1 MEPMSGQTENRRTI
15 SPRIHPDIA
24 VHLARADAHLQSAD
38 EHDERA
44 RLLREQREELERQYF
59 GRRFILIRF

>member
-1 MEPMSGQTENRRTI
+1 MEPMPDKTENRRTI

-24 VHLARADAHLQSAD
+24 FHLARADAHLQSAD
-38 EHDERA
+38 EHDERV
-44 RLLREQREELERQYF
+44 RLLRAQREELERRYF

>member
-1 MEPMSGQTENRRTI
+1 MATMSEQTENRPLKSYAEI
-15 SPRIHPDIA
+15 
-24 VHLARADAHLQSAD
+24 RACSERAAAHLKSAH

-44 RLLREQREELERQYF
+44 RLLREQREELERRWF